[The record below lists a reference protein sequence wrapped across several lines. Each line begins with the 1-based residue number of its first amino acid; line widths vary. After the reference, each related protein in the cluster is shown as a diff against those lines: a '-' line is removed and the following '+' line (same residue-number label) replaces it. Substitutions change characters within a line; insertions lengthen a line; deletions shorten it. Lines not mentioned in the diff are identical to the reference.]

1 MQQSTVKCVWL
12 SVCSNDFHLF
22 SIKWCR
28 ALKCMFMRWMI
39 YEKRRANGN
48 SKANAKWHTVRSLIW
63 DLPLWE
69 HFAVALQII
78 FCRAF
83 HCKSIHQPLYV
94 WGGLSVYVCMR
105 CTHFVCS
112 FFFFGFCFN
121 LTTCLRWMLIKWNS
135 LGICS
140 RWLYALSTCLN
151 FLWKTYQIVYI
162 YLHICTLGILAISIK
177 PYFGCWHPE
186 YREKNFTSE
195 CQK

>member
-39 YEKRRANGN
+39 YEKRPANGN
-48 SKANAKWHTVRSLIW
+48 SNANAKWHAVRSLIW

-78 FCRAF
+78 FCRVF

-94 WGGLSVYVCMR
+94 REDWVCMI
-105 CTHFVCS
+105 VCVAHILCVHS
-112 FFFFGFCFN
+112 FFGFCFN
-121 LTTCLRWMLIKWNS
+121 LTTCLRWILIKWNS

-151 FLWKTYQIVYI
+151 FLWKTYQTVYI
-162 YLHICTLGILAISIK
+162 HIHISVYIG
-177 PYFGCWHPE
+177 YTG
-186 YREKNFTSE
+186 NFH
-195 CQK
+195 